1 MGTGPKAALVACA
14 VAAAAPAAAD
24 YDPTQYPAYETC
36 ALCHGLFG
44 VSHMAKFPNLGGQRP
59 AYIEAQLQAFLSG
72 ARSNDGGQM
81 SAIVTELHALDIPL
95 VVEWFST
102 QEPPAPTP
110 AQGDTSLGE
119 AAFAEQGCGD
129 CHTNSVDAAPQVPYL
144 SAQHPGYLL
153 KQMADFRDGRRA
165 AAGAVAL
172 HQTRLAMEDAK
183 LAEIAAY
190 LGALERQ

>member
-1 MGTGPKAALVACA
+1 V
-14 VAAAAPAAAD
+14 PAARA
-24 YDPTQYPAYETC
+24 T
-36 ALCHGLFG
+36 ALLEICVDG
-44 VSHMAKFPNLGGQRP
+44 FPC
-59 AYIEAQLQAFLSG
+59 
-72 ARSNDGGQM
+72 
-81 SAIVTELHALDIPL
+81 L
-95 VVEWFST
+95 VV
-102 QEPPAPTP
+102 
-110 AQGDTSLGE
+110 
-119 AAFAEQGCGD
+119 AEQGCGD